1 MSCQEI
7 IIYCVIAEMLTI
19 RNDKFHA
26 GTSRENISGTLN
38 YCFNPHNLSPS
49 SNTVTRVK
57 VKSATASGIHLQMI
71 KIII

>member
-26 GTSRENISGTLN
+26 GTRRENISGTLI
-38 YCFNPHNLSPS
+38 Y
-49 SNTVTRVK
+49 
-57 VKSATASGIHLQMI
+57 
-71 KIII
+71 